1 MAMRFLAIADLRSA
15 SAAFGLLIVATGNL
29 RWPLIAA
36 SWIVPFDPAA
46 QDIMQRLEAAASG
59 EGDPMAGCCICLG
72 TEALGRDIFSRL
84 VVGAQVSLLVGV
96 ASVLASPASSA
107 WLLACIAGYDDRY
120 IGRFLLGADRH
131 SVRGALPGAGAGRR
145 SLCSAPACGI
155 IILVLGLTNW
165 VQYARVVRAEC
176 LSAARARICAGGL
189 RARAPRPPRILFK
202 HLLPNVM
209 SSVIVISSLLVAK
222 MILFESALSFLGL
235 GVPPATPTWG
245 AMIAEGR
252 NYIGN
257 AWWVAAMPGLAIFIT
272 VIGINL
278 AGDRLRD
285 LLDPTAEAGGEL
297 MTERAGAR
305 NPRPQDLLC
314 FSERGEGP
322 ARGRRGK
329 LCASTPAR
337 PWAWSA
343 NPARARASPRCRS
356 CGWIASIRRAATPIG
371 EILFEGS

>member
-1 MAMRFLAIADLRSA
+1 MHRFLYRFLHRFLRSKL
-15 SAAFGLLIVATGNL
+15 AAFGLLIVATVIFAA
-29 RWPLIAA
+29 LIGA
-36 SWIVPFDPAA
+36 WIVPFDPSA
-46 QDIMQRLEAAASG
+46 QDIMQRLKPPLW
-59 EGDPMAGCCICLG
+59 EGSEGIHLLG

-96 ASVLASPASSA
+96 ASVVLSSVVGISFG
-107 WLLACIAGYDDRY
+107 LIAGYEDRY
-120 IGRFLLGADRH
+120 IGRFLMALTDIQLAVPFLVLALAVVAVVGA
-131 SVRGALPGAGAGRR
+131 
-145 SLCSAPACGI
+145 SLWNL
-155 IILVLGLTNW
+155 ILVLGLTNW

-176 LSAARARICAGGL
+176 LVLREREYVQAARVLGAST
-189 RARAPRPPRILFK
+189 PRILFR

-278 AGDRLRD
+278 VGDRLRD
-285 LLDPTAEAGGEL
+285 LLDPRLKQVE
-297 MTERAGAR
+297 
-305 NPRPQDLLC
+305 N
-314 FSERGEGP
+314 
-322 ARGRRGK
+322 
-329 LCASTPAR
+329 
-337 PWAWSA
+337 
-343 NPARARASPRCRS
+343 
-356 CGWIASIRRAATPIG
+356 
-371 EILFEGS
+371 

>member
-1 MAMRFLAIADLRSA
+1 MAAFLHRFLRSKL
-15 SAAFGLLIVATGNL
+15 AAFGLLIVATVIFAA
-29 RWPLIAA
+29 LIGA
-36 SWIVPFDPAA
+36 WIVPFDPSA
-46 QDIMQRLEAAASG
+46 QDIMQRLKPPLW
-59 EGDPMAGCCICLG
+59 EGSEGVHLLG

-96 ASVLASPASSA
+96 ASVILSSIVGITFG
-107 WLLACIAGYDDRY
+107 LVAGYEDRY
-120 IGRFLLGADRH
+120 IGRFLMALTDIQLAVPFLVLALAVVAVVGA
-131 SVRGALPGAGAGRR
+131 
-145 SLCSAPACGI
+145 SLWNL
-155 IILVLGLTNW
+155 ILVLGLTNW

-176 LSAARARICAGGL
+176 LVLREREYVQAARVLGAST
-189 RARAPRPPRILFK
+189 PRILFK

-278 AGDRLRD
+278 VGDRLRD
-285 LLDPTAEAGGEL
+285 LLDPRLKQVE
-297 MTERAGAR
+297 
-305 NPRPQDLLC
+305 N
-314 FSERGEGP
+314 
-322 ARGRRGK
+322 
-329 LCASTPAR
+329 
-337 PWAWSA
+337 
-343 NPARARASPRCRS
+343 
-356 CGWIASIRRAATPIG
+356 
-371 EILFEGS
+371 